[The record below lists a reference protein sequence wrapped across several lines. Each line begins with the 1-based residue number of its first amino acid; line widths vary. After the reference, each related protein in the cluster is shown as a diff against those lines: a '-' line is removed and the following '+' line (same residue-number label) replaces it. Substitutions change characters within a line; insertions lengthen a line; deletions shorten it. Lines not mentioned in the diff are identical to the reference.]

1 MKYPLFKIKL
11 NNKKSINLIKDVF
24 KSGFINEGSEV
35 KKLTQILANKLG
47 SKKIVLTNSGTS
59 ALTIAYKLSGVKP
72 GKNVVSS
79 PMTCIASNTPIINL
93 GGSIKWTDVDPK
105 NGMITVENI
114 KKKIDKNTVAVSFV
128 NWGGVIPEID
138 KIYNYCK
145 SKKIL
150 VVQDAAHSFLAKY
163 KNKPICNYADFTCF
177 SFQAIKHFTCGD
189 GGAIITKSLFNYKK
203 SSKLKWFGYDRDNSK
218 DSQGNWK
225 KPQEDVDILEDDI
238 GFKFNMNNISAAIG
252 LAEVV
257 NINSTISKHI
267 KNAKLYNRIFKN
279 HHKINPIK
287 QNSNAQSVYW
297 VYTVIL
303 DKSLNRDKIIED
315 LKKFSIS
322 SGQIHIANDLYSCF
336 KKYKTKLPGVRE
348 FAKRQLNLPCGWWL
362 QPKDIKF
369 IATKLLKIVNK

>member
-1 MKYPLFKIKL
+1 MKYPLFKIKI
-11 NNKKSINLIKDVF
+11 NNKKSLDLIKNVF

-35 KKLTQILANKLG
+35 KRLTEILADKLG

-138 KIYNYCK
+138 KIYSFCK

-150 VVQDAAHSFLAKY
+150 VIQDAAHSFLARY

-203 SSKLKWFGYDRDNSK
+203 SSKLKWFGYDRDSSK

-225 KPQEDVDILEDDI
+225 KPQENVDILENDV
-238 GFKFNMNNISAAIG
+238 GFKFNMNNVSAAIG
-252 LAEVV
+252 LAEVA
-257 NINSTISKHI
+257 NINSTVSKHI
-267 KNAKLYNRIFKN
+267 KNAQMYNRIFKN
-279 HHKINPIK
+279 HQKINTIK

-297 VYTVIL
+297 VYTLIL
-303 DKSLNRDKIIED
+303 DKSLNRDKIIEE

-348 FAKRQLNLPCGWWL
+348 FSRRQLNLPCGWWL
-362 QPKDIKF
+362 QSKDINF
-369 IATKLLKIVNK
+369 IAEKLINIVN